1 MRDPRE
7 IELLRR
13 LLPGGRTIEL
23 AKLSEETGIGFNE
36 WPVFLES
43 LEQCGFVFRRT
54 EKTICVTGEPEALV
68 PEMILAGLRTTRIGR
83 DVLVLRETSS
93 TNDRARQAGV
103 AGAEE
108 GLVIFAESQ
117 TRGRGTRGRRWVS
130 SAGVGLWF
138 SILLRTQL
146 TADQWP
152 LLVQMAAVACAEA
165 VEKWVKQTVL
175 IKPPNDLTLGGGKVA
190 GFLLETSNTWD
201 FQVLGIGLNVRSAP
215 VIEGYPTAAL
225 EQFTSGPVSRASL
238 ASELLNHFEDWYLKK
253 SLPEISLAFAGR
265 NSGIS

>member
-13 LLPGGRTIEL
+13 LLPAGEAFEL
-23 AKLSEETGIGFNE
+23 AKLSEETGIGCRE
-36 WPVFLES
+36 WPVFLKS

-54 EKTICVTGEPEALV
+54 EKTIWVAQEPEALI
-68 PEMILAGLRTTRIGR
+68 PEMILAGLRTTTIGR
-83 DVLVLRETSS
+83 DVRVLRETSS

-108 GLVIFAESQ
+108 GLVIFAEAQ
-117 TRGRGTRGRRWVS
+117 TAGRGTRGRRWVS
-130 SAGVGLWF
+130 NAGVGLWF
-138 SILLRTQL
+138 SILLRSGT

-165 VEKWVKQTVL
+165 VEKWVKQMVR
-175 IKPPNDLTLGGGKVA
+175 IKPPNDLTIGGGKVA
-190 GFLLETSNTWD
+190 GFLLETSNAWD

-215 VIEGYPTAAL
+215 VIGGYPTAAV
-225 EQFTSGPVSRASL
+225 EQFTSGPVSRGAL

-253 SLPEISLAFAGR
+253 PLGELSSAFER
-265 NSGIS
+265 RIED